1 MLRLRA
7 RRRLHTLP
15 VPPGTRPPAGSAGS
29 AVEPIP
35 NTGVGHLPPH
45 EAGGVPLLRV
55 YLAVDYDY
63 TENRVGA
70 LAAHV
75 ARGPGRLDTPFAGGR
90 PDPAV
95 GERVEAGKDRL
106 GKPAYDGPPA
116 ARRPRGGGVPGDPV
130 ERDRLPG

>member
-1 MLRLRA
+1 MRDVLRVRA
-7 RRRLHTLP
+7 RARLHTLP
-15 VPPGTRPPAGSAGS
+15 VPPGTRAPNGH

-45 EAGGVPLLRV
+45 DAGGVPLLRV

-75 ARGPGRLDTPFAGGR
+75 AREPLAELDYAVGTLGMKVVIEDRDGKGTLQIRYSDLDQLDDVIRRLEAGG
-90 PDPAV
+90 
-95 GERVEAGKDRL
+95 
-106 GKPAYDGPPA
+106 
-116 ARRPRGGGVPGDPV
+116 
-130 ERDRLPG
+130 